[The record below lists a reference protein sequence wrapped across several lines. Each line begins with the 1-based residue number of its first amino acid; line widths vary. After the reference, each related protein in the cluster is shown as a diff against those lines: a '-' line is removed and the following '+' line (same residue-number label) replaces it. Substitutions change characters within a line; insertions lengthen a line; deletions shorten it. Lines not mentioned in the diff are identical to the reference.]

1 EDPEGPAHAFEGGWR
16 ACHELPVRVHRQ
28 RPLRAELDPLAA
40 IAHRR
45 AGVRAREE
53 KAEDRGR
60 ELASPHARVD
70 RDVEI
75 AVVHARVRRDV
86 ERPEVVRAVRDERL
100 VRAMAVRRPVDDEVE
115 DVRALRYAAPEPA
128 ERAAPASALGEA
140 CGTEELGVDADAR
153 RLEEVLPGDRAH
165 VDRDDVAADDRQR
178 AGKIVFVRGPLARGR
193 VDDAE
198 RAARHRTRRTTATV
212 ATPAATPASRLR
224 RQTTIPTVTSAATG
238 SAPCVVAPAGRTT
251 AGP

>member
-1 EDPEGPAHAFEGGWR
+1 M
-16 ACHELPVRVHRQ
+16 
-28 RPLRAELDPLAA
+28 
-40 IAHRR
+40 
-45 AGVRAREE
+45 
-53 KAEDRGR
+53 
-60 ELASPHARVD
+60 
-70 RDVEI
+70 
-75 AVVHARVRRDV
+75 AVVHPRVRRDV

-165 VDRDDVAADDRQR
+165 VDRDDVAAR
-178 AGKIVFVRGPLARGR
+178 
-193 VDDAE
+193 
-198 RAARHRTRRTTATV
+198 
-212 ATPAATPASRLR
+212 AATPASRLR

-251 AGP
+251 AGPTSAAMIATGNASR